1 MIEMKTTRSARHT
14 GWGATLPLLILT
26 VLAVSALLCGCGGGS
41 SSDDV
46 VATVGDQTITVGDY
60 ETLLAKME
68 LGELPFDDDGM
79 PIDTST
85 IEGKQAFLKVIVHKE
100 LMTMKAED
108 LGFNTDP
115 QISQANKAMV
125 EYNAGKLMH
134 EELVKGPAQ
143 DVSEADIDDYYA
155 KLKTVR
161 NCRFIIC
168 NFRDDVMAAR
178 EKIMAGE
185 LWNTVAD
192 EYNDG
197 SRGPSDDYTL
207 PLQWGRMEDSFEE
220 AVFSLELGEVTQP
233 VETVYG
239 WWILR
244 YDSSEETRVAE
255 LDEAYR
261 KRISDTIKARKV
273 NLLQK
278 QFIEDS
284 RGTHN
289 FRLDE
294 AALWSIYQG
303 MPEREDFLDPATNK
317 PVPKSELLPLDVP
330 VSELGREFYSVQ
342 FDLDGDVETWTVG
355 DYKALYDNMSVF
367 QRPKRTELLGGVRKK
382 ILQDMIDRGLLI
394 SEARERGYL
403 DRPEVI
409 GESRIRTEQAM
420 VSKLHEEVVSID
432 EKITP
437 EQIDEFWAAHS
448 SEYVKET
455 IRNGRVIYT
464 VDRENA
470 DAARADAENRD
481 WVEILADYG
490 ANPQNVEAEGV
501 VAMPVSG
508 TGSLRDA
515 MYGLSQAGDL
525 SDPFPVQG
533 GWGVCKLET
542 IEEGHNLE
550 LNDVRNRIGDRMKAL
565 RKEEALVKLL
575 DDWRLEYG
583 VTVHDKILESV
594 KSWDE
599 LKSAPSF

>member
-1 MIEMKTTRSARHT
+1 MIEMKTTRSARNT
-14 GWGATLPLLILT
+14 GWGVTLPLLILT
-26 VLAVSALLCGCGGGS
+26 VMAVSAFLCGCGGGS

-46 VATVGDQTITVGDY
+46 IATVGDQNITVGDY

-68 LGELPFDDDGM
+68 LGELPFDDDGL

-85 IEGKQAFLKVIVHKE
+85 IEGKQAFAKVIVHKE
-100 LMTMKAED
+100 LMTMKARD
-108 LGFNTDP
+108 LGLDADP
-115 QISQANKAMV
+115 QISQARKAMI

-134 EELVKGPAQ
+134 EELVKGPAEE
-143 DVSEADIDDYYA
+143 VTEAEINDYYA

-161 NCRFIIC
+161 NCRFIIS
-168 NFRDDVMAAR
+168 NFRDDVMSAR

-185 LWNTVAD
+185 LWDTVAD

-197 SRGPSDDYTL
+197 SRGPSDNYTL

-220 AVFSLELGEVTQP
+220 AVFALELGEVTQP
-233 VETVYG
+233 VETIYG

-244 YDSSEETRVAE
+244 YDSSEETRVVE
-255 LDEAYR
+255 LDEEYR
-261 KRISDTIKARKV
+261 KRISDTITARKV

-278 QFIEDS
+278 QFIENS

-303 MPEREDFLDPATNK
+303 MPEREDFLDPATNQ
-317 PVPKSELLPLDVP
+317 PVPKSELGTLNVP
-330 VSELGREFYSVQ
+330 VSELGREFYTVQ
-342 FDLDGDVETWTVG
+342 FDLEGAAETWTIG
-355 DYKALYDNMSVF
+355 DYKAVYDDMSVF
-367 QRPKRTELLGGVRKK
+367 QRPKKTELLGGVRKK

-409 GESRIRTEQAM
+409 GESRARTEQAM
-420 VSKLHEEVVSID
+420 VSKLHEEVVAID
-432 EKITP
+432 EKISP
-437 EQIDEFWAAHS
+437 EQLDEFWAAHS

-455 IRNGRVIYT
+455 IRHGRVIYT
-464 VDRENA
+464 IDRENA
-470 DAARADAENRD
+470 DAAHAVAASQD

-501 VAMPVSG
+501 MAMPISG

-515 MYGLSQAGDL
+515 IYGLSQTGDL
-525 SDPFPVQG
+525 SEPFPVEG
-533 GWGVCKLET
+533 GWGVCKLES
-542 IEEGHNLE
+542 IEEGRNLE
-550 LNDVRNRIGDRMKAL
+550 LNAVRNRLGDRMKAI

-575 DDWRLEYG
+575 DEWRLEYS
-583 VTVHDKILESV
+583 VTVHDKVLESV

-599 LKSAPSF
+599 LKIEPSS